1 MWRNLLHTD
10 LVRSCWRVFLTNQQ
24 ENNRPERNCRCGRSG
39 RVFRVV
45 DEIHFV
51 VRFFEAAREG
61 AVGEEAEVGF
71 GNDGAVGEA
80 FGAVAEGSPDAD
92 GQQDSDKDD
101 DAAGAGTHAANLGQG
116 SGGVTWLF
124 VPVDCEP

>member
-1 MWRNLLHTD
+1 MWRDFLHSD
-10 LVRSCWRVFLTNQQ
+10 LIRCCGFDFPTNQQ
-24 ENNRPERNCRCGRSG
+24 ENNRPESDCRCGGRG

-45 DEIHFV
+45 SEIHLV
-51 VRFFEAAREG
+51 VRFFEAAGEG

-92 GQQDSDKDD
+92 GQQDSDEDD

-116 SGGVTWLF
+116 RG
-124 VPVDCEP
+124 